1 MADSLSKVEV
11 TPVSPTI
18 VSVETQSENVVSVVE
33 SNALVTLATAGPK
46 EQAATLAALQDVDAS
61 NRVDNS
67 VIYYDG
73 NSETFKANSLN
84 TILTITDGGNF

>member
-11 TPVSPTI
+11 TPVSPTV
-18 VSVETQSENVVSVVE
+18 VSVDPQDPSIVSVVE
-33 SNALVTLATAGPK
+33 SNALVALSTAGPK

-67 VIYYDG
+67 VLYYDG

-84 TILTITDGGNF
+84 TISTLTDGGNF

>member
-33 SNALVTLATAGPK
+33 SNALVTLSAAGPK
-46 EQAATLAALQDVDAS
+46 ETAATLSALQDVDTS